1 MTKVYHSST
10 LCTTKVPK
18 NLVVDTTS
26 RDFILQDNMQ
36 KVFKKLCIMLQLG
49 QPKFT
54 LHEVKTVN
62 TVQFRR
68 YCASVHIR
76 TLGDPI
82 ISVPMLLCGWPK
94 NCVTEHESK

>member
-1 MTKVYHSST
+1 MK
-10 LCTTKVPK
+10 K
-18 NLVVDTTS
+18 
-26 RDFILQDNMQ
+26 ILG
-36 KVFKKLCIMLQLG
+36 LQAPMELAS